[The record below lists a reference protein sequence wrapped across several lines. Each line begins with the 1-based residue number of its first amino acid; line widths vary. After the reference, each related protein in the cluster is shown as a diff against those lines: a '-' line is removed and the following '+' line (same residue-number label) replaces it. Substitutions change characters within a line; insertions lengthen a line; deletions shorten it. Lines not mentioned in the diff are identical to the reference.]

1 MDPREGSTGLQFV
14 FVVGMSTFVWVGK
27 NSSPTRVGLSADIHS
42 LAGGGLLVGSR
53 VSITGFALF

>member
-1 MDPREGSTGLQFV
+1 M
-14 FVVGMSTFVWVGK
+14 WV